1 MSMLLLAGR
10 VLLSLGATI
19 GAIFLL
25 ARFYQKRGMT
35 PKVKGSALRRSNAIN
50 IVSRASLAKGSQ
62 LAVVEVEGRRLLIG
76 VSPNSISLLDHLD
89 VDEEIVEPKPKP
101 KVTERIIDLTSVAK
115 GLQDD
120 SLADL
125 TAMIRSN
132 EKDTEHKGI
141 ISSFEEVLNQK
152 LSSSMLSTLVKKGS
166 AAR

>member
-19 GAIFLL
+19 GAILLL
-25 ARFYQKRGMT
+25 ARFYQRRGIASRT
-35 PKVKGSALRRSNAIN
+35 KGSVSRRSNAIS
-50 IVSRASLAKGSQ
+50 IVSRASLSKGSQ

-89 VDEEIVEPKPKP
+89 AEDEVVKAIPKANE
-101 KVTERIIDLTSVAK
+101 KVIDLTSVAK
-115 GLQDD
+115 NLQED

-132 EKDTEHKGI
+132 ETEAERKGI
-141 ISSFEEVLNQK
+141 VASFEEVLNQK
-152 LSSSMLSTLVKKGS
+152 LSTSMLATLAKKGS
-166 AAR
+166 VAR

>member
-1 MSMLLLAGR
+1 MLLLAGR

-25 ARFYQKRGMT
+25 ARFYQKRGIT
-35 PKVKGSALRRSNAIN
+35 PKAKGSALRRSNAIN

-76 VSPNSISLLDHLD
+76 ISPNSISLLDHLG
-89 VDEEIVEPKPKP
+89 VDEEVVEAKP
-101 KVTERIIDLTSVAK
+101 KVAEKVIDLTSVAK
-115 GLQDD
+115 SMQED

-132 EKDTEHKGI
+132 EKDAEHKGL

-152 LSSSMLSTLVKKGS
+152 LSSSMLSTLAKKGS